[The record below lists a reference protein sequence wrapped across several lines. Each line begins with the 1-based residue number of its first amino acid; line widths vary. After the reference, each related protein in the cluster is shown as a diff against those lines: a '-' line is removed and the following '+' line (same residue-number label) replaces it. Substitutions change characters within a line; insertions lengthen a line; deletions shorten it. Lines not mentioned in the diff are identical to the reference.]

1 MNWRDKIVIVCFVS
15 AIAGAIVAVIIA
27 IFN

>member
-1 MNWRDKIVIVCFVS
+1 MNWKDKIVIMCYVS
-15 AIAGAIVAVIIA
+15 AIAGAIAAVIIA